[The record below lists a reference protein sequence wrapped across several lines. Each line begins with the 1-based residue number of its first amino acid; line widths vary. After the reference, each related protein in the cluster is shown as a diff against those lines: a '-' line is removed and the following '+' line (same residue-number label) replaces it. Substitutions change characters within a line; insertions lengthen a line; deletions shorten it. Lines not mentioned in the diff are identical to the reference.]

1 MHLPITF
8 PLKGQIASYTPPR
21 IEPIF
26 QRAYASAWTGRS
38 FVHTRGGRWTG
49 SVAIRQF
56 ATRLEGDK
64 PSYDSL
70 TPEEQTVFGSR
81 ANYDSYNAQIA
92 SLLGA
97 DYQGIFGPDNLNALE
112 GSEHTFNLSLPL
124 KSIALGTYSF
134 SASDLTLADK
144 VLIWRASS
152 GIASLENQGIEP
164 GAFLRMGRRVYQV
177 YHIDGRQAYLTPGI
191 MPSPV
196 SAPASLLLE
205 ADGLAILRARIT
217 SASFGRTELV
227 YIQGGY
233 TFNWVEALDG

>member
-56 ATRLEGDK
+56 ATQLEGDK
-64 PSYDSL
+64 PSYASL
-70 TPEEQTVFGSR
+70 TPEEQTAFGSR
-81 ANYDSYNAQIA
+81 ANYDAYNAQIA

-97 DYQGIFGPDNLNALE
+97 DYQGIFGPELLNALE
-112 GSEHTFNLSLPL
+112 GSEHTFNLALPL
-124 KSIALGTYSF
+124 KSIALGTYTF
-134 SASDLTLADK
+134 SISDLTLSDK
-144 VLIWRASS
+144 VLIWRAAA

-177 YHIDGRQAYLTPGI
+177 YHTDGRRVYSNPRHHAESSGVPRQ
-191 MPSPV
+191 
-196 SAPASLLLE
+196 SLLLQ
-205 ADGLAILRARIT
+205 A
-217 SASFGRTELV
+217 
-227 YIQGGY
+227 GGY
-233 TFNWVEALDG
+233 GYPAGAHHIGIIWPDRA